1 MFFPWFEVWVWLL
14 TSAVAFG
21 AMVVWGIARIR
32 YRLGPEALEIVVL
45 GVPFRS
51 IPYAGIETVERG
63 GSLWNEHWVS
73 FRLGNR
79 VTLRLREGRRPI
91 VITPPDPPAFL
102 RELESRI
109 RGDERRDR
117 VAGYQWP
124 VSSANPPGTDNR

>member
-21 AMVVWGIARIR
+21 VMVAWGIAGMR
-32 YRLGPEALEIVVL
+32 YRLGQEALEIVVL

-51 IPYAGIETVERG
+51 IPYTGIEAAERG
-63 GSLWNEHWVS
+63 GSLWNEHWVT

-79 VTLRLREGRRPI
+79 VTLHLREGGRVI

-102 RELESRI
+102 RELESRMNE
-109 RGDERRDR
+109 RGPR
-117 VAGYQWP
+117 AG
-124 VSSANPPGTDNR
+124 NG